1 MVAPARALGRK
12 VWRDLWHLR
21 SQMVA
26 IAVVMAC
33 GVAMFVTLR
42 SMHGWLRD
50 TQQDYYAEYR
60 LADVFASVRRAPLP
74 VADELAAIP
83 GVAAV
88 VPRVVMDVT
97 LDLPGL
103 DEPGTGRLVGVPD
116 DRPPVLNGLHLR
128 QGRYLEAGREGEV
141 LVSAAFAAANGLQP
155 GDSLAVV
162 IRGRWR
168 WLRVV
173 GLALSPEYVY
183 EIRGVGD
190 LFPDNRRFGVL
201 WMGQPALAAAFDL
214 AGAFNDVSVALAPGA
229 SEPDVIAAADRILAP
244 WGGHGAFGRADQ
256 VSDLFLTS
264 EIEETEVTGVLIPA
278 IFLGVTA
285 FLLHMVMAR
294 LVATQREQIAV
305 LKAFG
310 YRDWAVAG
318 HYIQLA
324 LGPVV
329 AGAILGLGL
338 GVWFARSLAGVYARF
353 YQFPTAEYVQSWA
366 VMAGALA
373 VAGGAAIL
381 GAAAAVRRVMRLPP
395 AEAMRPEA
403 PAVFRPGLMERLGVA
418 ARVPAATRIIVR
430 NLERHPGKAM
440 LSTLGI
446 GLATAIVLVG
456 WYMFDAVDVLKRIQ
470 FEQVQRYDAMVLFEA
485 PRGPDAVSALGRL
498 PGVRAV
504 EPFRMVPARLR
515 AGPHHRRVGVLGLPP
530 HATMHRLVDRDGVT
544 REVPEGG
551 LLLSDILADRL
562 AVRAGDT
569 LRVELLEGRRT
580 VRPLVVAAVSADLI
594 GTSAT
599 LTLGALRELLGE
611 SETASGA
618 YLRVDPRLAP
628 DLYRTLKHTPAVAG
642 VVVRESVVEGFE
654 RTIAESFA
662 ISITLMVTFAVV
674 IAAGIVYNGA
684 RVALSERGREL
695 ASLRVLGFT
704 REEVTRLLLGEQ
716 AMLTAAGIPLG
727 LLLGT
732 ALVWLVVVRFESDL
746 FRLPMEIRGPPVVLS
761 VVVVAAAAALS
772 ALAVRHRVR
781 RLDLVAVLKTRE

>member
-1 MVAPARALGRK
+1 ML
-12 VWRDLWHLR
+12 
-21 SQMVA
+21 A

-42 SMHGWLRD
+42 SMHGWLRG
-50 TQQDYYAEYR
+50 TQQGYYAEYGF
-60 LADVFASVRRAPLP
+60 ADVFASARRAPLP
-74 VADELAAIP
+74 VAADLAAIP

-88 VPRVVMDVT
+88 APRVVMDVT

-116 DRPPVLNGLHLR
+116 DRLPVLNGLHLR
-128 QGRYLEAGREGEV
+128 QGRYLEPGRADEV

-155 GDSLAVV
+155 GDSLAAV
-162 IRGRWR
+162 IGGRWQ

-183 EIRGVGD
+183 EIRGLGD

-201 WMGQPALAAAFDL
+201 WIGQPALAAAFDL
-214 AGAFNDVSVALAPGA
+214 AGAFNDVSLRLAPGA
-229 SEPDVIAAADRILAP
+229 SEPDVIAAVDRILAP
-244 WGGHGAFGRADQ
+244 WGGGGAYGRADQ

-264 EIEETEVTGVLIPA
+264 EIEETEVTGVLLPA

-310 YRDWAVAG
+310 YTNGAVAG
-318 HYIQLA
+318 HYFQLA
-324 LGPVV
+324 FGPVLV
-329 AGAILGLGL
+329 GAALGIGL
-338 GVWFARSLAGVYARF
+338 GVWFAGGLAGVYARF
-353 YQFPTAEYVQSWA
+353 YQFPAAEYTQAWGV
-366 VMAGALA
+366 VTGALA
-373 VAGGAAIL
+373 VAGGAAVL
-381 GAAAAVRRVMRLPP
+381 GAASAVRRVVRLPP

-403 PAVFRPGLMERLGVA
+403 PTVYRPGIMERLGLA
-418 ARVPAATRIIVR
+418 ARLPAASRIILR
-430 NLERHPGKAM
+430 NLERHPGKA
-440 LSTLGI
+440 LLTALGI

-456 WYMFDAVDVLKRIQ
+456 WYMFDVVDVLKRIQ
-470 FEQVQRYDAMVLFEA
+470 FEQVQRYDAMVVFEA
-485 PRGPDAVSALGRL
+485 PRGPGAAAALARL

-504 EPFRMVPARLR
+504 EPFRVAPARLR
-515 AGPHHRRVGVLGLPP
+515 TGPHQERVALMGLPP
-530 HATMHRLVDRDGVT
+530 GATMHRLVDREGIG

-562 AVRAGDT
+562 AVGAGDT

-580 VRPLVVAAVSADLI
+580 VRPVVVAAVSADLI

-599 LTLGALRELLGE
+599 LTLAALQALLGE
-611 SETASGA
+611 GGTASGA
-618 YLRVDPRLAP
+618 YLRVDPLRAP

-642 VVVRESVVEGFE
+642 VVVRESVIEGFE

-662 ISITLMVTFAVV
+662 ISITLMVAFAVV

-716 AMLTAAGIPLG
+716 AVLTAAGIPLG

-746 FRLPMEIRGPPVVLS
+746 FRLPLEIRGPTLVLS
-761 VVVVAAAAALS
+761 VAVVAAAAALS